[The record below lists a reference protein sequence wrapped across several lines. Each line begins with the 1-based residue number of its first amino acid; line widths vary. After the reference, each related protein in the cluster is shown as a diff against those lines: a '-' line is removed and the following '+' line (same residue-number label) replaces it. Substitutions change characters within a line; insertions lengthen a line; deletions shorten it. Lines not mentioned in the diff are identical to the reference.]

1 MNAQYSYNKGLTRTG
16 TKTFSVGLDGSIK
29 LTPYWNINGST
40 YYDVVTGQL
49 AYTRIGFPEIGEA
62 LQLTSTGFLPEG
74 RIRFMTSLSG
84 LKQIS

>member
-49 AYTRIGFPEIGEA
+49 AYTRIGFPETSEA
-62 LQLTSTGFLPEG
+62 SQLTSTGFLPG
-74 RIRFMTSLSG
+74 TI
-84 LKQIS
+84 

>member
-49 AYTRIGFPEIGEA
+49 AYTRIGFSRDQRSFTINFNWVP
-62 LQLTSTGFLPEG
+62 TGDH
-74 RIRFMTSLSG
+74 IRFMTSL
-84 LKQIS
+84 